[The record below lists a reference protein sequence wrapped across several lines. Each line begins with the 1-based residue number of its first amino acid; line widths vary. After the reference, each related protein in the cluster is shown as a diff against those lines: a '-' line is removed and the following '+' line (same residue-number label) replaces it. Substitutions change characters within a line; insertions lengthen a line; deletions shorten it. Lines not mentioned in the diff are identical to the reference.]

1 MLIDSRVGATYSSM
15 PGDGCAKQ
23 PVASGVAVC
32 RKPAVVALGGMLVGI
47 SLVAAFYMH
56 GIDTRFHSN
65 ATQLIQ
71 ITYFLSQHVL
81 SRCFH
86 LQGFSNLPAS

>member
-1 MLIDSRVGATYSSM
+1 MLIDSKVGATYSSM

-23 PVASGVAVC
+23 PVASGVAVS

-71 ITYFLSQHVL
+71 ITYFLKSTRAFA
-81 SRCFH
+81 SFH
-86 LQGFSNLPAS
+86 LQGFSSLPAS